1 MNNFKFSPFMVVT
14 TEILI
19 DILYTLKVKQL
30 ISWSSLSSLNWIIF
44 CIFSFVEFA
53 NNNLLSRLGVKLCN
67 LKEHFFVL
75 FFVFVLVLKNCVLEY
90 IIVMFSNLK
99 YKIRTF
105 VLTFS
110 G

>member
-1 MNNFKFSPFMVVT
+1 MVLT
-14 TEILI
+14 TKILI
-19 DILYTLKVKQL
+19 DTLYTLKVKQF
-30 ISWSSLSSLNWIIF
+30 IAWSSFYSLNWIIF

-53 NNNLLSRLGVKLCN
+53 NNNLLSRLGVKLCG
-67 LKEHFFVL
+67 LKEHFW
-75 FFVFVLVLKNCVLEY
+75 FFFCFRFGAKKCILEY
-90 IIVMFSNLK
+90 FIVMFSNLK